1 MICKNCNVPLEER
14 ARFCVKCG
22 APVAASQP
30 RISQVIPQDAT
41 NIAPQP
47 KRIDHPIRPPKRPIP
62 IQPKQDD
69 VHEPPYNAVPFE
81 MLRVPHPELVEME
94 EPEKVEIKRA
104 LSSSEQPQPLLYYQL
119 NTTAKGSHK
128 LPAVVNRTG
137 YNRRRNRGCL
147 GCILS
152 SLSTLIVLLLI
163 VGALWVFALRPYAH
177 NIAQREL
184 DNALTSAVNQLPAQ
198 ATQLP
203 AGSVIPVNENTINNL
218 IVLNLA
224 PSNPVQHPTTSIN
237 GQNIRLDFQ
246 LYNFPCAVT
255 MVPTLDNGRLVVNKV
270 GVEGIFSAIMSPEE
284 MTSILNKHLNDAQS
298 KLQRTINTVQLK
310 DHEVDLT
317 LG

>member
-1 MICKNCNVPLEER
+1 M
-14 ARFCVKCG
+14 
-22 APVAASQP
+22 
-30 RISQVIPQDAT
+30 
-41 NIAPQP
+41 
-47 KRIDHPIRPPKRPIP
+47 
-62 IQPKQDD
+62 
-69 VHEPPYNAVPFE
+69 
-81 MLRVPHPELVEME
+81 
-94 EPEKVEIKRA
+94 
-104 LSSSEQPQPLLYYQL
+104 
-119 NTTAKGSHK
+119 
-128 LPAVVNRTG
+128 
-137 YNRRRNRGCL
+137 
-147 GCILS
+147 
-152 SLSTLIVLLLI
+152 
-163 VGALWVFALRPYAH
+163 FALRPYAH